1 MTKGGVVQGTPDCD
15 KDCLL
20 DGKARSH
27 MKAALTNVFRT
38 NETNTTV
45 NISDVNIRKK
55 QDRKSVVLIRS
66 LAHLLATGQQP
77 TIGLEV
83 SNSKINLHNFF

>member
-1 MTKGGVVQGTPDCD
+1 M
-15 KDCLL
+15 
-20 DGKARSH
+20 
-27 MKAALTNVFRT
+27 
-38 NETNTTV
+38 

-83 SNSKINLHNFF
+83 SNSKINLRNFF